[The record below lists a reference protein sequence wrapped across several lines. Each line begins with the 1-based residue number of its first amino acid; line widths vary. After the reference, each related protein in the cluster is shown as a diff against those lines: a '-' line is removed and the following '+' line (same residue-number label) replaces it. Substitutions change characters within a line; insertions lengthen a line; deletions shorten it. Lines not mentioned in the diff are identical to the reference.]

1 METEFYRNSNYK
13 PVEMT
18 KHQLIDH
25 LTKRQDACYDE
36 ELTKAAYRIPGIFK
50 KDFAFSLRGW
60 RLPKTVFVFS
70 KAGTDLCGGYWRSEM
85 SGTLQDPVKITVAI
99 KLSNRN
105 YNVLDFDWDD
115 SFFNKMF

>member
-18 KHQLIDH
+18 KRQLIDH

-50 KDFAFSLRGW
+50 KDFAFHLRGKQ
-60 RLPKTVFVFS
+60 LPKTVFVFS
-70 KAGTDLCGGYWRSEM
+70 KDGTDICGGFWTSEPT
-85 SGTLQDPVKITVAI
+85 GTLKDPVKITVAI
-99 KLSNRN
+99 KRSDRN
-105 YNVLDFDWDD
+105 YDVLDFDWDD
-115 SFFNKMF
+115 SLYGKMF